1 MHDLK
6 ISVYSYFGTWRRYY
20 TPVFISETNSSRTF
34 PFSRLLFFRSLFP
47 FGDNVTNLEEKQ
59 KMEIHNPNRLDWI
72 SGTRNSGILI
82 EFVLKVYIFTDDMI
96 LYIENPKEYAKN
108 YQS

>member
-1 MHDLK
+1 
-6 ISVYSYFGTWRRYY
+6 
-20 TPVFISETNSSRTF
+20 
-34 PFSRLLFFRSLFP
+34 
-47 FGDNVTNLEEKQ
+47 
-59 KMEIHNPNRLDWI
+59 MEIHNPNRLDWI
-72 SGTRNSGILI
+72 SGTRNSGIVI

>member
-1 MHDLK
+1 
-6 ISVYSYFGTWRRYY
+6 
-20 TPVFISETNSSRTF
+20 
-34 PFSRLLFFRSLFP
+34 
-47 FGDNVTNLEEKQ
+47 
-59 KMEIHNPNRLDWI
+59 MEIHNPNRLDWI

-108 YQS
+108 YQLIEDFYRVVRYKVSKQKSIKILCICNEQLKWN